1 LRGEECIAEVC
12 RREGLAPNLYYRP
25 RGTIPPYAESVEPWP
40 RGPLRGLF
48 VVAGRIV
55 RISTFGTVWNCIV
68 THPLKPMNLIAVP
81 GSILVAADIPL
92 STIAD
97 TILLPVT
104 LKTDPSNRPSIDS
117 YNKGCADWEPV
128 GSAQKAP

>member
-1 LRGEECIAEVC
+1 MPRPWSHALVGRFAAVLLL
-12 RREGLAPNLYYRP
+12 LAALYVSGCSTLETAP
-25 RGTIPPYAESVEPWP
+25 QAGPYSGAKLAV
-40 RGPLRGLF
+40 
-48 VVAGRIV
+48 
-55 RISTFGTVWNCIV
+55 STFGTVWSCIV

-104 LKTDPSNRPSIDS
+104 LKTDPSNRPPIES
-117 YNKGCADWEPV
+117 YSKGCADWEPA
-128 GSAQKAP
+128 AQKAVIAPL

>member
-1 LRGEECIAEVC
+1 VSLFAAFLLL
-12 RREGLAPNLYYRP
+12 LAALCVSGCSTLETAPQA
-25 RGTIPPYAESVEPWP
+25 GPYSGAK
-40 RGPLRGLF
+40 L
-48 VVAGRIV
+48 AA
-55 RISTFGTVWNCIV
+55 STFGTVWNCIV

-81 GSILVAADIPL
+81 GSILVGADIPL

-104 LKTDPSNRPSIDS
+104 LKTDPSNRRSIES
-117 YNKGCADWEPV
+117 YNKRCADWEPV